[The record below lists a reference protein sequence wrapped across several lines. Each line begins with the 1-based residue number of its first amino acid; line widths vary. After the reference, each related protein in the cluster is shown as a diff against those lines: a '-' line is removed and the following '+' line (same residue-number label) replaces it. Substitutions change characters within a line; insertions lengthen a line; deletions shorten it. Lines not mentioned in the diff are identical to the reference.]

1 MHPAADTIPSP
12 PPDFTRLD
20 SLLDICRAH
29 GAPADLAR
37 NLASIDPTEPEL
49 TYGYI
54 LGMVEK
60 RIEHFGLIVDDPHAL
75 TRALWRAAC

>member
-1 MHPAADTIPSP
+1 VIAAPQLAP
-12 PPDFTRLD
+12 LTRLD
-20 SLLDICRAH
+20 SLIAICRAH
-29 GAPADLAR
+29 GAPDELAR

-54 LGMVEK
+54 LGMVV
-60 RIEHFGLIVDDPHAL
+60 RRVEHFGLVVEDPHVL